1 MPIKDSIFLI
11 LLRIVSMAVAASDT
25 FGALTHIGSLCESRL
40 RYSRISTIRSSE
52 SCAGFFS
59 TGETLLYCL
68 KTLPVETGHR

>member
-40 RYSRISTIRSSE
+40 RYSRISTIRSWRVVR
-52 SCAGFFS
+52 AFFS